1 MQTKIYFMMHDVSNE
16 YWLMLWMFIQ
26 FFYKLDQNVAQPT
39 GFLVV
44 KHAHLAG
51 FLLFMDLL

>member
-1 MQTKIYFMMHDVSNE
+1 MMYDVSNE

-26 FFYKLDQNVAQPT
+26 FFYKQDQNVAQPT
-39 GFLVV
+39 GFLIV
-44 KHAHLAG
+44 KPVHPVR

>member
-1 MQTKIYFMMHDVSNE
+1 MHTKIYFMMYDVSNE

-26 FFYKLDQNVAQPT
+26 FFYKQDQNVAQPT
-39 GFLVV
+39 GFLIV
-44 KHAHLAG
+44 KPVHPVR